1 MSVLC
6 DIGGKI
12 GIGSLESLNHVEV
25 ASVRDK
31 NNHDLTFLF
40 LSLFHYRNYRK
51 LYRNRRS
58 LDAGVGLFYYW
69 FKNTPLSYFF
79 RSILENSPAIALK
92 KDRAAILSC
101 RDTQTLNMWLTNG
114 GSVLDEKKGHGMS

>member
-1 MSVLC
+1 MIIMCQSVLC

-12 GIGSLESLNHVEV
+12 RIGSLKSLNHVEV

-31 NNHDLTFLF
+31 NNLDLNLFF

-51 LYRNRRS
+51 SYRNRRF
-58 LDAGVGLFYYW
+58 LDVGLFFYW

-79 RSILENSPAIALK
+79 RSILETSPATALK
-92 KDRAAILSC
+92 ADVNRTELPFRRTETHRLSI
-101 RDTQTLNMWLTNG
+101 G
-114 GSVLDEKKGHGMS
+114 G